1 MKSSNVKKLAV
12 MSMLCALAYII
23 VAFVRIPAVM
33 FLKYEPKDVVI
44 TIGGFLYGPL
54 ASLTMSIVVSFI
66 EMITI
71 SDTGWIGFVMNVLST
86 AAFACTAAYLYKRKH
101 TLSGAV
107 IGLIVGSL
115 LMTVVMVAWNYL
127 LTPIYMATPRSEVA
141 TMLLPVFVPF
151 NLIKGILNAAITALL
166 FRPLVQTLRKANLF
180 PQSKS
185 QKKTDTKQKVW
196 FYILAAVALLIGI
209 AWIIW
214 KNS

>member
-1 MKSSNVKKLAV
+1 
-12 MSMLCALAYII
+12 MLCALAYII

-71 SDTGWIGFVMNVLST
+71 SDTGWIGFAMNVLST

-196 FYILAAVALLIGI
+196 FYILSAVALLIGI